1 MMPLSRV
8 QHVAISIREFHSVR
22 FVRVCLQIVIRDEN
36 VIQSIHLA
44 ILCLARN
51 EVSTPVSTVNTEHSR
66 FTLLLDFLF

>member
-8 QHVAISIREFHSVR
+8 QHVAISIRTHSVR

-44 ILCLARN
+44 ILCLVRN

-66 FTLLLDFLF
+66 FTLLPDSLF